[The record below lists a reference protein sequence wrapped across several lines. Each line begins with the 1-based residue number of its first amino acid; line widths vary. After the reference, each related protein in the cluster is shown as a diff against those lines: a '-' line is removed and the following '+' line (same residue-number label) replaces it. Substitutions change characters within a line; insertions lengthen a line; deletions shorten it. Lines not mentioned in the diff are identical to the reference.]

1 MPCNVPNPRL
11 RRAAAAAMRKYS
23 RMADPHAATR
33 AVELQAADL
42 ITDVLLMFGP
52 EAADLVLK
60 TAVAAWEREQAYTE
74 PVYELAVQ

>member
-1 MPCNVPNPRL
+1 M
-11 RRAAAAAMRKYS
+11 
-23 RMADPHAATR
+23 
-33 AVELQAADL
+33 ELQAADL